1 VGSGLSARERLVF
14 IVVSCANL
22 LPVWAFRYFVGQ
34 DTPNHL
40 YGSEILRILLNGSAP
55 ANVGAVFASAVA
67 LKSNIVFH
75 VLMVVLDRLG
85 IPLDTGH
92 RLFLSAYAVAFPAAG
107 LYCVG
112 RANPRSRSLA
122 LLLLPLVWNW
132 FAVQGLY
139 NFVFSLVPAL
149 IWLGIVARDGGRPR
163 APAVAGLVLASSAV
177 VLAHTLTFLALLV
190 VTAVRVLRPGDDSRV
205 PPWSRLREALPLG
218 VALAPSAILAGAT
231 MRNLLHSSAPSEPT
245 LSTLEMYGVPDAL
258 GSFFVEFA
266 MRYHAWDLL
275 YLGPCLV
282 ALIVIPLLAA
292 WQVRTQRRSA
302 RAPAPLGPK
311 ALPPPSWPL
320 VSAAL
325 LGVCYLLVPHIFL
338 GSDVAPRLRPLIVF
352 CLLCYAGVGLSSRA
366 KRQVAALGLIS
377 GLIGGAA
384 LAWDFAQFGRQ
395 LNDFTSGIPL
405 VREGSR
411 LYPMIF
417 NPRGSSVLVRP
428 FLHAWGYYGVARHV
442 VTPFAF
448 AWHETRFPLRYRE
461 LPLHEEGSALP
472 SDGEDEPYAL
482 VQDRLCHSVRRY
494 APSLSCA
501 AVRGQAEER
510 LARLGR
516 AYDYVLTWSAPG
528 DFASLLTDRGYHLL
542 HSQGALALYESPK

>member
-1 VGSGLSARERLVF
+1 VF

-22 LPVWAFRYFVGQ
+22 FPVWAFRFFVGQ

-40 YGSEILRILLNGSAP
+40 YGSEILRVLLNGSAP
-55 ANVGAVFASAVA
+55 ANVAAAFASAVA
-67 LKSNIVFH
+67 LKSNIAFH
-75 VLMVVLDRLG
+75 VLIVMLDRLG
-85 IPLDTGH
+85 VSPEIGH
-92 RLFLSAYAVAFPAAG
+92 KLFLSAYAVAFPAAG

-112 RANPRSRSLA
+112 SANPRARALA

-139 NFVFSLVPAL
+139 NYVFSLVPAL
-149 IWLGIVARDGGRPR
+149 IWMGIVARDGGRPR
-163 APAVAGLVLASSAV
+163 AVALGGLVLASSAV
-177 VLAHTLTFLALLV
+177 VLAHSLTFVALLL

-205 PPWSRLREALPLG
+205 PAWVRLREALPLG
-218 VALAPSAILAGAT
+218 LALAPSAILASAT
-231 MRNLLHSSAPSEPT
+231 MGNLLHASAPAEPT
-245 LSTLEMYGVPDAL
+245 LSTLEMYGVPEAL

-266 MRYHAWDLL
+266 MRYHVWDLL
-275 YLGPCLV
+275 FLGPCLV
-282 ALIVIPLLAA
+282 AMMAIPLRAA
-292 WQVRTQRRSA
+292 WQVRTQSRSA
-302 RAPAPLGPK
+302 RAQPPAGPK
-311 ALPPPSWPL
+311 VLSPPSWPL
-320 VSAAL
+320 VSALL
-325 LGVCYLLVPHIFL
+325 LGVCYLLGPHIFL
-338 GSDVAPRLRPLIVF
+338 GSDVVPRLRPLIVF
-352 CLLCYAGVGLSSRA
+352 CLLCYAGVGLSPRA
-366 KRQVAALGLIS
+366 RRQVAALGLIS
-377 GLIGGAA
+377 GLVGGAV

-501 AVRGQAEER
+501 VVRRQAEER

-516 AYDYVLTWSAPG
+516 AYDYVLTWSEPG

-542 HSQGALALYESPK
+542 HSQGALALYQSPK